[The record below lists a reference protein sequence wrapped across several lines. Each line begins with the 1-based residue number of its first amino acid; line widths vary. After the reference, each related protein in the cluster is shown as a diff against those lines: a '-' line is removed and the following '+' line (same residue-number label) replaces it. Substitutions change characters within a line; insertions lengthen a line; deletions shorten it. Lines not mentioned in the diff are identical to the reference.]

1 MAALMWVEVLGRDGE
16 VLARERIE
24 SAEARIGR
32 AFDND
37 VVVNDPHVAP
47 HHLRVF
53 RGEDGEL
60 AVEDLGTVN
69 GLYPE
74 HGARRAARLS
84 LKGEPGIRIGRTTL
98 RIHDAAHAVPPERPL
113 TPPSAHAAWD
123 VGLGVGL
130 FGLILLLNWLNL
142 TTEPTANVVL
152 LPMIGLAVG
161 VVVWTGFWAMNSR
174 MFHGQALFVLHLRIA
189 LTACIAIVLWDLLT
203 ETLSFSFAWREVT
216 EYAGLGAWAILA
228 ATCYAHLTAIGPRHF
243 RLVMGV
249 VMALVTS
256 GAAMQY
262 VTKAENREVVGQ
274 RATLGDLRPPA
285 FRAIPLASADEFFR
299 EAQETRARVDRA
311 RSKEPPS
318 GGPLADD

>member
-1 MAALMWVEVLGRDGE
+1 MAAVMWIEVLARDGE
-16 VLARERIE
+16 VQLRERIQT
-24 SAEARIGR
+24 AEARIGR

-60 AVEDLGTVN
+60 VAEDLGSVN
-69 GLYPE
+69 GLYTE
-74 HGARRAARLS
+74 HGARRVPRLS
-84 LKGEPGIRIGRTTL
+84 LKGEPGIRIGRTIL
-98 RIHDAAHAVPPERPL
+98 RIHDAAHAVPAERPL
-113 TPPSAHAAWD
+113 TPPSAHATWD
-123 VGLGVGL
+123 VGLAAML

-152 LPMIGLAVG
+152 LPLIGLAVG
-161 VVVWTGFWAMNSR
+161 VAVWTGVWALISR
-174 MFHGQALFVLHLRIA
+174 IFHGQGEFPLHLRIA

-203 ETLSFSFAWREVT
+203 ETLSFAFAWREVV

-228 ATCYAHLTAIGPRHF
+228 ATCYAHLTAIGPRHMKVAMVGVLL
-243 RLVMGV
+243 LV
-249 VMALVTS
+249 AA

-262 VTKAENREVVGQ
+262 VTKMENREIVGQ

-285 FRAIPLASADEFFR
+285 FRALPLASADEFFR
-299 EAQETRARVDRA
+299 EAQDTRARVDRA
-311 RSKEPPS
+311 RSKEPPP
-318 GGPLADD
+318 GGPLADE

>member
-1 MAALMWVEVLGRDGE
+1 MAAVMWIEVLARDGE
-16 VLARERIE
+16 VQLRSRIE
-24 SAEARIGR
+24 TPEARIGR

-60 AVEDLGTVN
+60 VAEDLGSVN
-69 GLYPE
+69 GLYTE
-74 HGARRAARLS
+74 HGARRVPRLS
-84 LKGEPGIRIGRTTL
+84 LKGEPGIRIGRTIL
-98 RIHDAAHAVPPERPL
+98 RIHDAAHAVPAERPL

-123 VGLGVGL
+123 VGLAAML

-152 LPMIGLAVG
+152 LPLIGLAVA
-161 VVVWTGFWAMNSR
+161 VAVWTGVWALISR
-174 MFHGQALFVLHLRIA
+174 IFHGQAEFPLHLRIA

-203 ETLSFSFAWREVT
+203 ETLSFAFAWREVV

-228 ATCYAHLTAIGPRHF
+228 ATCYAHLTAIGPRHMKVAMVVVLL
-243 RLVMGV
+243 LV
-249 VMALVTS
+249 AA

-262 VTKAENREVVGQ
+262 VTKAENREIVGQ

-285 FRAIPLASADEFFR
+285 FRALPLASADEFFR
-299 EAQETRARVDRA
+299 EAQDTRARVDRA
-311 RSKEPPS
+311 RSKEPPP
-318 GGPLADD
+318 GGPLADE

>member
-1 MAALMWVEVLGRDGE
+1 MAAVMWIEVLARDGE
-16 VLARERIE
+16 VQLRSRIE
-24 SAEARIGR
+24 TPEARIGR

-60 AVEDLGTVN
+60 VAEDLGSVN
-69 GLYPE
+69 GLYSE
-74 HGARRAARLS
+74 HGARRVPRLS
-84 LKGEPGIRIGRTTL
+84 LKGEPGVRIGRTIL
-98 RIHDAAHAVPPERPL
+98 RIHDAAHAVPAERPL

-123 VGLGVGL
+123 AVLAAML

-142 TTEPTANVVL
+142 TSEPTANVVL
-152 LPMIGLAVG
+152 LPLIGLAVG
-161 VVVWTGFWAMNSR
+161 VAVWTGVWALISR
-174 MFHGQALFVLHLRIA
+174 IFHGQAQFPLHLRIA

-203 ETLSFSFAWREVT
+203 ETLSFAFAWREVV

-228 ATCYAHLTAIGPRHF
+228 ATCYAHLTAIGPRHMK
-243 RLVMGV
+243 VAMVV
-249 VMALVTS
+249 VMLLVAA

-262 VTKAENREVVGQ
+262 VTKAENREIVGQ

-285 FRAIPLASADEFFR
+285 FRALPLASAEEFFR
-299 EAQETRARVDRA
+299 EAQETRAPVDPA
-311 RSKEPPS
+311 RTKEPPP